1 MKFTVKTGTPPDIA
15 TDCLVIPRGKAHTI
29 AEKLGVGDQVLL
41 ALEATKNETG
51 EVTKLALKGRPSRL
65 LVVGK
70 AQATSAADYRKDMAA
85 AASAL
90 ADLDAAD
97 ATLCVGDF
105 QVHDLDD
112 YRKVRLAF
120 DAVSTACYRFD
131 EYKSKKPKPRKL
143 RRVGVVGTDRGEAR
157 RAARHAQALQEGM
170 KLAKDLGN
178 QPPNV
183 CDPSFVAEAA
193 RALAGDKAS
202 VEVIDEAQMA
212 ELGMGAFLSVTQGS
226 RKPAKLI
233 AVHYRGGPEGAAP
246 TVLIGKGI
254 TFDTGGTNMKGFA
267 GMADMKFDMCGAASV
282 LGVAKA
288 VIDAELPINMVAMVA
303 AAENMPGGAA
313 SRPSD
318 IVTTMSGQTVEIQNT
333 DAEGRLVLCDAMT
346 YAERFTPRAVVDV
359 ATLTGAQ
366 VTALGHHASA
376 LYANDDA
383 LAAALSEAGESSAD
397 RMWRMPLWDEYQAQ
411 LKSNFADMKNIGGR
425 PAGSITAACFL
436 SRFAKAF
443 PWAHLDVAGTA
454 FRQGRSSGRPTPAL
468 FEYLLAVGA
477 NGG

>member
-1 MKFTVKTGTPPDIA
+1 
-15 TDCLVIPRGKAHTI
+15 
-29 AEKLGVGDQVLL
+29 
-41 ALEATKNETG
+41 
-51 EVTKLALKGRPSRL
+51 
-65 LVVGK
+65 
-70 AQATSAADYRKDMAA
+70 
-85 AASAL
+85 
-90 ADLDAAD
+90 
-97 ATLCVGDF
+97 
-105 QVHDLDD
+105 
-112 YRKVRLAF
+112 
-120 DAVSTACYRFD
+120 
-131 EYKSKKPKPRKL
+131 
-143 RRVGVVGTDRGEAR
+143 
-157 RAARHAQALQEGM
+157 
-170 KLAKDLGN
+170 
-178 QPPNV
+178 
-183 CDPSFVAEAA
+183 
-193 RALAGDKAS
+193 
-202 VEVIDEAQMA
+202 MA
-212 ELGMGAFLSVTQGS
+212 ELGMGAFLSVTQGT

-233 AVHYRGGPEGAAP
+233 AVHYRGGTEGAAP

-282 LGVAKA
+282 LGAAKA

-411 LKSNFADMKNIGGR
+411 LKSNFADMKNIGGS

-477 NGG
+477 SDG

>member
-15 TDCLVIPRGKAHTI
+15 TDCLVIPRSKAHTI
-29 AEKLGVGDQVLL
+29 AERLGAGDQVLL

-70 AQATSAADYRKDMAA
+70 AQATRAADYRKDMAA
-85 AASAL
+85 AAGAL

-143 RRVGVVGTDRGEAR
+143 RRVGVVGTNRGGAR
-157 RAARHAQALQEGM
+157 LAARHAQALQEGM

-183 CDPSFVAEAA
+183 CDPAFVADAA
-193 RALAGDKAS
+193 KALAGDKAS
-202 VEVIDEAQMA
+202 VDVIDEAQMA
-212 ELGMGAFLSVTQGS
+212 ELGMGAFLSVTQGT

-233 AVHYRGGPEGAAP
+233 AVHYRGGAEGAAP

-288 VIDAELPINMVAMVA
+288 VIDAGDVFIATTVLLETEWVLRSAYGFVPEDVARALGDLAGLPGVSVEDPVLL
-303 AAENMPGGAA
+303 AEALQRAEAGMDFADSLHLGAA
-313 SRPSD
+313 SRCEAMLTFDRRFIESAGNAA
-318 IVTTMSGQTVEIQNT
+318 IAVTE
-333 DAEGRLVLCDAMT
+333 
-346 YAERFTPRAVVDV
+346 P
-359 ATLTGAQ
+359 
-366 VTALGHHASA
+366 
-376 LYANDDA
+376 
-383 LAAALSEAGESSAD
+383 
-397 RMWRMPLWDEYQAQ
+397 
-411 LKSNFADMKNIGGR
+411 
-425 PAGSITAACFL
+425 
-436 SRFAKAF
+436 
-443 PWAHLDVAGTA
+443 
-454 FRQGRSSGRPTPAL
+454 
-468 FEYLLAVGA
+468 
-477 NGG
+477 